1 MTKSQLQEKLFDLI
15 SARQHT
21 TGEEREELT
30 AKIRQLQAIL
40 DRM

>member
-1 MTKSQLQEKLFDLI
+1 MTKDQLQEKLFDLI

-30 AKIRQLQAIL
+30 KAIRNLQTII